1 MKREVF
7 RVEGLRE
14 IKAAL
19 EDVSKATSTNILKK
33 ALIEA
38 GQPIAS
44 AARSMAP
51 DDPTTGGYDLK
62 KSITV
67 GTRLSRRQK
76 KRNKKGSKVEV
87 YVGAGPLSQATQ
99 QEFGNAL
106 HGPQAFLR
114 PAWDSNKA
122 QALQIF
128 IKAVWSNIEKAA
140 ARAARKTA
148 RLAAKS

>member
-1 MKREVF
+1 MAREVV

-14 IKAAL
+14 VKAAL
-19 EDVSKATSTNILKK
+19 EDVSKATGTNILKR

-67 GTRLSRRQK
+67 THRLSKRQK
-76 KRNKKGSKVEV
+76 KRHRKGSKVEV
-87 YVGAGPLSQATQ
+87 FVGAGPLAQATQ
-99 QEFGNAL
+99 QEFGNSR
-106 HGPQAFLR
+106 HGPQAFMR
-114 PAWDSNKA
+114 PAWDGNKR
-122 QALQIF
+122 QALAIF
-128 IKAVWSNIEKAA
+128 VKAVWSNIEKAA

-148 RLAAKS
+148 RLGLK